1 LIPKLWTIFSM
12 SIEAQHVKSTNYK
25 NVYNL
30 KSKFSQII
38 TNTRWVQL
46 VHKHFTICIHK
57 SLNPNISQ
65 HLQCLLKSQNTSP
78 LILEIF
84 FILHQTHTTKKTYNQ
99 WVSSRMVQTYINS
112 TSRGTCCNSTNPKY
126 NVVTWCKNTI
136 TWRFKKKL
144 TCISIRKWVGFS
156 SKTFGVFNFQVT
168 FLLLGLYLN
177 IWNQPCTIVVA
188 FISNNN

>member
-1 LIPKLWTIFSM
+1 MFT
-12 SIEAQHVKSTNYK
+12 T
-25 NVYNL
+25 YNQSFHKPL
-30 KSKFSQII
+30 QIQGESNWC
-38 TNTRWVQL
+38 TNTSQFAFIN
-46 VHKHFTICIHK
+46 HF
-57 SLNPNISQ
+57 NPNISQ

-136 TWRFKKKL
+136 TWRLKKKL

-188 FISNNN
+188 FVSSNN

>member
-1 LIPKLWTIFSM
+1 
-12 SIEAQHVKSTNYK
+12 
-25 NVYNL
+25 
-30 KSKFSQII
+30 
-38 TNTRWVQL
+38 

-57 SLNPNISQ
+57 SLQSKHLTTSSMFAKITKYKSIDFRNIY
-65 HLQCLLKSQNTSP
+65 
-78 LILEIF
+78 
-84 FILHQTHTTKKTYNQ
+84 ILHQTHTTKKTYNQ

-136 TWRFKKKL
+136 TWRLKKKL

-188 FISNNN
+188 FVSSNN